1 MTSPRHV
8 GSQNSEDRGQESADR
23 SQESEDRSQE
33 SEVRSQD
40 EFDSVLEQAYSHG
53 VSAHGDLGLAVEDF
67 AAHLNSIIRKHLGA
81 NPAQDAAVKFVAGL
95 NAEDLYLTAACV
107 HNSASAWSRFA
118 ALYDKHIDNVAHG
131 ICSTH
136 QEARELASS
145 LMAHLFFHDRSER
158 SRIASY
164 DGRGSLRTWLATI
177 IKHQVINQRQLKSA
191 EAVPLDSLRNTAS
204 ASAASEF
211 EAALLRNKYREAIA
225 DSFKAA
231 AEQLS
236 ERERLV
242 LVLRFEDEI
251 AATEIAQLLGVHPS
265 QITRTVKSAQVKF
278 RTTVLA
284 RLSTHHRLGPEAIE
298 ECVAEIFGSHGLS
311 VIWCLRLPER
321 PAQAT
326 DTAPAPQAV
335 PASLLSASF
344 A

>member
-1 MTSPRHV
+1 MTSPQHV
-8 GSQNSEDRGQESADR
+8 GSQN
-23 SQESEDRSQE
+23 SEDRSQE
-33 SEVRSQD
+33 SEVRSQESEVRSQN
-40 EFDSVLEQAYSHG
+40 EFDSVVEQAYSHG
-53 VSAHGDLGLAVEDF
+53 VSAHGDLGIALEDF
-67 AAHLNSIIRKHLGA
+67 AAHLNLIVIKHFGA
-81 NPAQDAAVKFVAGL
+81 NPAQDAVGKFVAAL

-131 ICSTH
+131 VCSTH
-136 QEARELASS
+136 QEARELTSS
-145 LMAHLFFHDRSER
+145 LLAHLFFHDRSGR
-158 SRIASY
+158 SRIGSY

-204 ASAASEF
+204 ARAASEL
-211 EAALLRNKYREAIA
+211 EAALLRNKYHEAIA

-231 AEQLS
+231 AEQLG

-251 AATEIAQLLGVHPS
+251 AATEIAHLLGVHPS
-265 QITRTVKSAQVKF
+265 QITRTVKQAQVKF

-298 ECVAEIFGSHGLS
+298 ECLAEICRNHDWS
-311 VIWCLRLPER
+311 VVSCLRL
-321 PAQAT
+321 AQAT
-326 DTAPAPQAV
+326 ETV
-335 PASLLSASF
+335 PADKPFQLHSF
-344 A
+344 PLPPIVIGA

>member
-1 MTSPRHV
+1 MRSPQHV
-8 GSQNSEDRGQESADR
+8 RGQRSKIGSQNLGSLIEE
-23 SQESEDRSQE
+23 
-33 SEVRSQD
+33 
-40 EFDSVLEQAYSHG
+40 AYSQG
-53 VSAHGDLGLAVEDF
+53 VAAHGDLGISLEDF
-67 AAHLNSIIRKHLGA
+67 AGHLNSIITKHLGA

-118 ALYDKHIDNVAHG
+118 SLYDKHIDNVAHG
-131 ICSTH
+131 ICTTH
-136 QEARELASS
+136 EEARELASS
-145 LMAHLFFHDRSER
+145 LLAHLFFRDRSGR

-177 IKHQVINQRQLKSA
+177 IKHQVINQRQLKSS

-204 ASAASEF
+204 AKGASEI

-231 AEQLS
+231 AEQLG

-242 LVLRFEDEI
+242 LVLRFEDEM

-265 QITRTVKSAQVKF
+265 QITRTVKLAQLKF
-278 RTTVLA
+278 RTTVLE
-284 RLSTHHRLGPEAIE
+284 RLSTHHGLGREAIE
-298 ECVAEIFGSHGLS
+298 ECLAEICGSHDLS
-311 VIWCLRLPER
+311 VVSCLRLAER
-321 PAQAT
+321 LEQAT
-326 DTAPAPQAV
+326 EAARVPQAV
-335 PASLLSASF
+335 PTSLLSASS